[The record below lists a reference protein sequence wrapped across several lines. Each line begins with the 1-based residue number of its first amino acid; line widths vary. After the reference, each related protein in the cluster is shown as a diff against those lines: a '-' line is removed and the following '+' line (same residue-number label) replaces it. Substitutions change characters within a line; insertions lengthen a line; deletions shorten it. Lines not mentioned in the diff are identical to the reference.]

1 VRSQCLGFRG
11 EQSNRYN
18 IGLFGDIEDMKQ
30 GFENL
35 LQIQNRQLEHYRRVA
50 ENAQLN
56 VEKQRIY
63 LEQESEEREW
73 ERVAYLNLQK
83 TSGLNKEYA
92 YSLREEL
99 RRVNSLLAES
109 TAKLQELSL
118 ASDTKGEKLSFYEDA
133 IQRADQNASDLH
145 AFTDQLMERLLSA
158 EHLCTSYELENQKLN
173 NRITVLEMS
182 HILPEEH
189 DSVQRKLIQALEE
202 SNQWRL
208 KHRVIEKQMHA
219 LTQQNEAILAAS
231 TPGTVTPSVAAT
243 PALARSHQISSH
255 SSDGLAHVQAALQQ
269 TVVALKER
277 EVALMESE
285 RALEHS
291 THPAPQHPPL
301 PPSQVTAPRRS
312 LLNLA
317 QTATGFRNSRGAMQ
331 GRNTRG
337 SGGSGGRTP
346 KNSASLATTPILDLS
361 SLPNTGFHPS
371 MVHHA
376 TTTAAADVSSPSAT
390 SSEEKERHKDKSNS
404 ARLLGGGITLKS
416 SYAREKLKQNQSS
429 ALSAST
435 RSQLGKERHGPTEF
449 LAHYL
454 SPRNPRLPE
463 KHEATPGPGDYDIP

>member
-1 VRSQCLGFRG
+1 MRSQCLGFRG

-118 ASDTKGEKLSFYEDA
+118 ASDTKGEKLNFYEDA

-291 THPAPQHPPL
+291 THPIPQHPPQV
-301 PPSQVTAPRRS
+301 PPSHVTVPRRG

-337 SGGSGGRTP
+337 SGGSGGGR
-346 KNSASLATTPILDLS
+346 
-361 SLPNTGFHPS
+361 G
-371 MVHHA
+371 
-376 TTTAAADVSSPSAT
+376 
-390 SSEEKERHKDKSNS
+390 
-404 ARLLGGGITLKS
+404 
-416 SYAREKLKQNQSS
+416 
-429 ALSAST
+429 
-435 RSQLGKERHGPTEF
+435 
-449 LAHYL
+449 
-454 SPRNPRLPE
+454 
-463 KHEATPGPGDYDIP
+463 